1 MKLDEAIKLLHEHGY
16 MLNELNTNV
25 FYPSLDAEYRS
36 KLSADGLPYPSDQV
50 YRDPVKLVSDISK
63 QISNGD
69 TITVIR
75 PPLAPKYVTDEV
87 IYRAFDAYKKAKYV
101 LIADI
106 NTSEFRKLAKEHGLN
121 SDWFTTHGQYILYE
135 LSKAEETP
143 AEPETPIDPEPEPKR
158 GFFSRF
164 RSH

>member
-1 MKLDEAIKLLHEHGY
+1 MKLNEAVKILHEHGY
-16 MLNELNTNV
+16 MLNELNSNI

-36 KLSADGLPYPSDQV
+36 KLSADGLPYPSDRV

-63 QISNGD
+63 QISNDD
-69 TITVIR
+69 TITVIC

-87 IYRAFDAYKKAKYV
+87 IYRAFEANRKTKYV
-101 LIADI
+101 LITDI
-106 NTSEFRKLAKEHGLN
+106 NTSEFRKLANEHGLN
-121 SDWFTTHGQYILYE
+121 SEWFTTRGYILYE

-143 AEPETPIDPEPEPKR
+143 AEPETHVEPEPKR

-164 RSH
+164 RRH